1 MSHELWQSIAD
12 EAARDP
18 SRAGPLSRYL
28 AELLRGAQGSR
39 DGRQPAGYVYQPAHT
54 WLAIADDVAAEPL
67 PPPATRP
74 QIFESANP
82 RLQIK
87 VPFDALVMGVAGWCI
102 PDFNQVTGLNG
113 STANVALAA
122 LSQAEDFR
130 DFFAVRWGLDGEVWF
145 GTDGE
150 QDMMAPAAVV
160 LGSRRHPR
168 ALAWTLRR
176 NQRIMVQFRNLL
188 NAYQVPAAEET
199 PNLKRI
205 AIAFYALNLE
215 AP

>member
-1 MSHELWQSIAD
+1 VSHELWNSIAD

-18 SRAGPLSRYL
+18 SRAAPLARYL
-28 AELLRGAQGSR
+28 GELLRDAQRSR
-39 DGRQPAGYVYQPAHT
+39 DGRQPQGYVYSPAHT
-54 WLAIADDVAAEPL
+54 WFAITEDLAAEPL
-67 PPPATRP
+67 PPPDSAV

-87 VPFDALVMGVAGWCI
+87 VPFDALITGVAGWCL
-102 PDFNQVTGLNG
+102 PDFH
-113 STANVALAA
+113 SLAA
-122 LSQAEDFR
+122 AQAIQLATLSQAADFR
-130 DFFAVRWGLDGEVWF
+130 DFFSVRWGLDGEVWF

-160 LGSRRHPR
+160 LGSRRSPR
-168 ALAWTLRR
+168 PLAWTVRR

-188 NAYQVPAAEET
+188 NAYGFLNAAEET
-199 PNLKRI
+199 PNLRRV